1 VKDNNTSDAELR
13 AWGELMAEMPQV
25 EELIAYHESLPRQT
39 KREKRRELVLAKAR
53 ELGLALGG
61 TKLLDG
67 PEIPQWVLHASL
79 WDGLRWVVDA
89 LAPRFGAMTVQ
100 QLLLKLS
107 DSSGIDNAVYN
118 WVAQTV
124 ESGIPAPY
132 PAAIR
137 GGSIRIELPA
147 LDGCDEREPMLLCA
161 VTPMTDMDEFMADLR
176 DKAHVAFKGYKRPQP
191 GTVAEA
197 ARIFAWL
204 KEGKTKE
211 EIAWL
216 LLGERFPEVAAADEE
231 TRQRD
236 YKDEY
241 KKERAR
247 LRQMVRR
254 L

>member
-1 VKDNNTSDAELR
+1 MEDELQ
-13 AWGELMAEMPQV
+13 AWGRLTAEVPQV
-25 EELIAYHESLPRQT
+25 EELVRYYKRLTGRT
-39 KREKRRELVLAKAR
+39 KPERRRELVLRKAR
-53 ELGLALGG
+53 KLGFALGG

-67 PEIPQWVLHASL
+67 PDIPQWVLDASL
-79 WDGLRWVVDA
+79 WDGLRWVLDA
-89 LAPRFGAMTVQ
+89 LALRFGPMSVQ

-107 DSSGIDNAVYN
+107 ETSGIDNAVYN
-118 WVAQTV
+118 WVAQTA
-124 ESGIPAPY
+124 ESGTPAPY

-137 GGSIRIELPA
+137 GGSIPIELPA
-147 LDGCDEREPMLLCA
+147 LDGSDQREPMVLCV

-176 DKAHVAFKGYKRPQP
+176 DKTHVAFKGYKRPQP

-216 LLGERFPEVAAADEE
+216 LLGERFPEIAAADEE